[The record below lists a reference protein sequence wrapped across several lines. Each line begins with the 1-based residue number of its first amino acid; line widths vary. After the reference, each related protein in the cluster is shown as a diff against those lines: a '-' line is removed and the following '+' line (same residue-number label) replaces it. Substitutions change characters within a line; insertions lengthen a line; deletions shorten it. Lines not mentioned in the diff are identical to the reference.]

1 VVELV
6 EARVEDRSRQRRAA
20 SQQSSRARVEVILL
34 NDQCVGECRETSI
47 LTSLVRDRA
56 VGRARNVAREDQ
68 YDQRHD
74 QRNREKQR
82 MSAALRACTGH
93 EPRT

>member
-1 VVELV
+1 V
-6 EARVEDRSRQRRAA
+6 
-20 SQQSSRARVEVILL
+20 
-34 NDQCVGECRETSI
+34 RETSI

-56 VGRARNVAREDQ
+56 VGERNVAREDQ